1 MKNLNWD
8 DIRIALTVADTGSLS
23 AAGQQLEMTH
33 STVLRRVKQLENQ
46 LGQRLFIRHQ
56 RGYRLTEVGH
66 QLLEKGK
73 SVAADMQLLQS
84 SLTMMGDSPSGT
96 LRIST
101 VSDFSQFL
109 VPLVAEFQQQY
120 PSIQIEVVATDEI
133 LTLNRGDIHAA
144 LRVGSSLTEP
154 DLIAK
159 PLMQVTLSY
168 FASGCYAERF
178 GLPQTLDEVTQH
190 RWVLPAGGKQRIPGI
205 KALYDRLEPE
215 NIVFKSNSFHDIYF
229 AVLHGMGIGPF
240 ESLNRQS
247 QAQGPI
253 HQVDFGLATEASPMW
268 MVYHKDLKDS
278 IRIKL
283 FQDYLMKALPA
294 FISY

>member
-8 DIRIALTVADTGSLS
+8 DIRIALAVADTGSLS
-23 AAGQQLEMTH
+23 AAGLQLEMTH
-33 STVLRRVKQLENQ
+33 STVMRRVKQLENQ

-73 SVAADMQLLQS
+73 SVAAEMQLLQS

-120 PSIQIEVVATDEI
+120 PNIQIEVVATDEI

-159 PLMQVTLSY
+159 PLTQVSLSY
-168 FASGCYAERF
+168 YASGSYAERF
-178 GLPQTLDEVTQH
+178 GLPQTMEEVTRH
-190 RWVLPAGGKQRIPGI
+190 RWVLPAGGKRHIPGI

-215 NIVFKSNSFHDIYF
+215 HIVFKSNSFSDIYY

-240 ESLNRQS
+240 ESLNRLNQT
-247 QAQGPI
+247 QGSV
-253 HQVDFGLATEASPMW
+253 HRVDFGLELEASPMW
-268 MVYHKDLKDS
+268 LVYHKDLKDS
-278 IRIKL
+278 IRIKA
-283 FQDYLMKALPA
+283 FQDFLMKAVPGL
-294 FISY
+294 IK